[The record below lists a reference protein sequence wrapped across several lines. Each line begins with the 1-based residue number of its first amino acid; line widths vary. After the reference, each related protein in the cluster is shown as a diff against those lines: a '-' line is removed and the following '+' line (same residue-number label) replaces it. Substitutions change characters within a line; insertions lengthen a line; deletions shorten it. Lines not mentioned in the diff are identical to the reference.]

1 MELEC
6 CLKKKKNKKQ
16 INHLFFK
23 WFLCHENMSSILGI
37 HMQIIHEFLFHAADL
52 KFCVGKC
59 VLHLHSTPTELAAD
73 LQLVWLWSF
82 LRWLHN
88 LPKHH
93 TFIFPLVSQEHL
105 SQDYS
110 KDGDQ
115 NEGAILPPFVV
126 HGLLWSTFDGSAS
139 FRRVLLMI

>member
-37 HMQIIHEFLFHAADL
+37 HMQIIHEVLFHAADL
-52 KFCVGKC
+52 KFCVGKH
-59 VLHLHSTPTELAAD
+59 VLHPHSPPTELAAD
-73 LQLVWLWSF
+73 LQLVLLWSF

-88 LPKHH
+88 LPKHQIYSFSLWCH
-93 TFIFPLVSQEHL
+93 KSTSHRTTAKMESKTKVLFCLHL
-105 SQDYS
+105 LYM
-110 KDGDQ
+110 GCCR
-115 NEGAILPPFVV
+115 P
-126 HGLLWSTFDGSAS
+126 
-139 FRRVLLMI
+139 LLMGLPVSGESY